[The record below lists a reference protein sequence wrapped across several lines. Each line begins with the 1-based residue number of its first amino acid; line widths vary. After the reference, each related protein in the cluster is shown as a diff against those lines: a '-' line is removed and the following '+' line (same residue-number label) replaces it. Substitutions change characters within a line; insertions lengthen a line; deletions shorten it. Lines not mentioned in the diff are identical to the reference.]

1 MFKGINSGRIL
12 GGTPALGFKFAKKK
26 KKRPTFWKLF
36 FIIGVYIYNTMS
48 CFWIVQY
55 KLNRRDFMTHAGCF
69 LCPSSIPCVGILFC
83 FWSLGLYEHRSIFIF
98 IQDCVFRILLR
109 GSSFDARLV
118 FQLKTLHY
126 DKVCM
131 ELKALN
137 RDYIP

>member
-12 GGTPALGFKFAKKK
+12 GGTPALGLLNLQKKQTDFYH
-26 KKRPTFWKLF
+26 RGL
-36 FIIGVYIYNTMS
+36 YIQHRVAS
-48 CFWIVQY
+48 RLLS

-69 LCPSSIPCVGILFC
+69 LCPSSIPCVGILFW
-83 FWSLGLYEHRSIFIF
+83 FWSLGLYEHLSIFIF
-98 IQDCVFRILLR
+98 IQDSVFRILLWC
-109 GSSFDARLV
+109 SSFNARLV
-118 FQLKTLHY
+118 FQLKTLNY